1 MTHAVS
7 VREVLVDQFDLVWA
21 LTDLHLAAL
30 TEDDF
35 GWPPSDLVWTVR
47 QDADG
52 VWRPDWADVEPD
64 PIPVPTV
71 AWLTWQMQWYW
82 STALAHVQQQDPPE
96 RRDVTWPGTGLAA
109 IAALRDLSAQWR
121 DALVALDDGDL
132 TRPSA
137 FPWPVDVGRTV
148 AHMVAWL
155 NVELA
160 KNAAEIGQIRMIRA
174 TTR

>member
-1 MTHAVS
+1 MQAVS

-21 LTDLHLAAL
+21 LTELHLAAL
-30 TEDDF
+30 SEDDF
-35 GWPPSDLVWTVR
+35 PWRPSDLVWTVR

-52 VWRPDWADVEPD
+52 AWRPDWADVEPD

-71 AWLTWQMQWYW
+71 AWLTWQMLWYW
-82 STALAHVQQQDPPE
+82 TTALARLEQRDPPD
-96 RRDVTWPGTGLAA
+96 RHDVTWPGTGMAA
-109 IAALRDLSAQWR
+109 IDALRDLSTRWR
-121 DALVALDDGDL
+121 AALVALDDEGL
-132 TRPSA
+132 ARPSA
-137 FPWPVDVGRTV
+137 FPWPADAGRTV